1 MPFRST
7 NRDVLRSAVPHRKGI
22 NGEPPLHKLHR
33 VITPPPPGPPPESY
47 SPAELARRLGV
58 SAPTIQRWV
67 DQGHLRA
74 WKTVGGHRRID
85 AASAEAFIAS
95 QQAASGGESAAPA
108 PVSVLIV
115 DDNESDRDV
124 LAALVEE
131 ALPQAAIRLMDN
143 GFQALT
149 SIGQVMPQV
158 LVTDIVMPH
167 MNGIEMLRHVCQA
180 GQRPQLV
187 VAVSSYTAEQV
198 EDLGGLPEG
207 VVRMA
212 KPVAP
217 APFIELLRQ
226 VTAGVHAPPPVA
238 GPPEAS

>member
-1 MPFRST
+1 MPLKGT
-7 NRDVLRSAVPHRKGI
+7 DVP
-22 NGEPPLHKLHR
+22 PPLHKLLR
-33 VITPPPPGPPPESY
+33 VTASTPPGPPPESY

-95 QQAASGGESAAPA
+95 QQAASARESAASPSAPA

-115 DDNESDRDV
+115 DDNDSDRDV

-131 ALPQAAIRLMDN
+131 ALPQASVRLMDN

-149 SIGQVMPQV
+149 SIGQAMPQV
-158 LVTDIVMPH
+158 LITDIVMPH
-167 MNGIEMLRHVCQA
+167 MNGIEMLRHVCHA

-187 VAVSSYTAEQV
+187 VAVSSYTAAQV
-198 EDLGGLPEG
+198 EELGGLPDG

-212 KPVAP
+212 KPLAP
-217 APFIELLRQ
+217 GPFIELLRQ
-226 VTAGVHAPPPVA
+226 VTAGVHTPGPADSAP
-238 GPPEAS
+238 

>member
-1 MPFRST
+1 MTKCAGTRAAHDDP
-7 NRDVLRSAVPHRKGI
+7 
-22 NGEPPLHKLHR
+22 PPLHKLLR
-33 VITPPPPGPPPESY
+33 VNASTPPGPPPESY

-95 QQAASGGESAAPA
+95 QQAAAAGESAAPA

-131 ALPQAAIRLMDN
+131 ALPRAAVRLMDN

-149 SIGQVMPQV
+149 SIGQAMPQV
-158 LVTDIVMPH
+158 LITDIVMPH

-198 EDLGGLPEG
+198 EELGGLPEG
-207 VVRMA
+207 VVRLD

-217 APFIELLRQ
+217 EPFIELLRQ
-226 VTAGVHAPPPVA
+226 VTAGVHTPGPAATAP
-238 GPPEAS
+238 